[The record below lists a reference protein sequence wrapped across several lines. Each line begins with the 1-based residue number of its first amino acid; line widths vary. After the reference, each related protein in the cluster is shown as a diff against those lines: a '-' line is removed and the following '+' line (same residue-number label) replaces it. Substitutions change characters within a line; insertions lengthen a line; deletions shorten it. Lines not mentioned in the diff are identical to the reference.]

1 MVRRIVLMLLLAAR
15 RSALV
20 LRPARAVALR
30 GRVALFSETKSVD
43 WPGLRKEAAR
53 RLDRATKKVSKKSI
67 KVASGGGE
75 ASIEALAAAERERDG
90 LGELAAALEAGDDDA
105 AITLAA
111 AWDVNDAPPV
121 RAPRG
126 PKKVKG
132 AAPNTGPRLPYSS
145 YASAAGVE
153 IRVGR
158 SASDNDKLSC
168 DARHRDGADWWL
180 HAAGCPGS
188 HVVVRCHDDD
198 LLGADRETALDAA
211 CLAALF
217 SKAVPKPPEDAP
229 HEATG
234 KAGVSLCRA
243 RTVSKPAGAKPGLVR
258 LTGDVTTLRV
268 DLALERPRLKRLLAT
283 KGAP

>member
-1 MVRRIVLMLLLAAR
+1 MNSVQLSSMVRRIVLMLLLAAR

-30 GRVALFSETKSVD
+30 GRVALFSEAKSVD

-153 IRVGR
+153 ILVPCGWNFRPYSERAAALVASGAIGEVRHVVCHMASALTELFDGAPPRLASTCLGR
-158 SASDNDKLSC
+158 SAPPPSFSHHAVLLP
-168 DARHRDGADWWL
+168 RGALWT
-180 HAAGCPGS
+180 
-188 HVVVRCHDDD
+188 
-198 LLGADRETALDAA
+198 E
-211 CLAALF
+211 
-217 SKAVPKPPEDAP
+217 
-229 HEATG
+229 
-234 KAGVSLCRA
+234 
-243 RTVSKPAGAKPGLVR
+243 
-258 LTGDVTTLRV
+258 
-268 DLALERPRLKRLLAT
+268 
-283 KGAP
+283 